1 MTSFQ
6 NLPIQPDLAA
16 AGAIIAIV
24 IVVIVLAVLAVLALV
39 LVGIYNGLVR
49 SREKV
54 NTEWAQV
61 ETLLKRRHDLIP
73 NLVETVKGYASHEQE
88 TLQNVIAARSAATG
102 ASGVQETMAAENA
115 LSGALRQLFAV
126 SEAYPDLKANSNFQ
140 QLQSELTNTENGIA
154 RQRQTYHDTVN
165 ELNTKVETFPTNLI
179 AGPFGFEKKPY
190 FEVTTE
196 AEREAPKVSFS

>member
-1 MTSFQ
+1 M
-6 NLPIQPDLAA
+6 LAA
-16 AGAIIAIV
+16 GGLIIALI
-24 IVVIVLAVLAVLALV
+24 IGAVVLVVLGVLAVAII
-39 LVGIYNGLVR
+39 GMYNGLVR
-49 SREKV
+49 LREKV
-54 NTEWAQV
+54 KTEWAQV

-73 NLVETVKGYASHEQE
+73 NLVETVKGYASHEKE
-88 TLQNVIAARSAATG
+88 TLENVIAARNAATS
-102 ASGVQETMAAENA
+102 ATGVQDSMAAENA

-126 SEAYPDLKANSNFQ
+126 AEAYPDLKANTNFA

-154 RQRQTYHDTVN
+154 SQRQGYNDTVN
-165 ELNTKVETFPTNLI
+165 QLNTKIDTFPTNLI